1 MGKISV
7 VLQWIEE
14 NIVWCIPL
22 IVLILLVGIVL
33 TFKLRGIQFSHL
45 GESLKYMVTNNDT
58 GSGEVS
64 SFGALCISMA
74 ATLGTGK
81 IVGVAT
87 AIAAGGPGALFWMI
101 VAAIFGMATKYAEG
115 FLAIRF
121 RKIQNDGT
129 IIGGPFTYI
138 EEGLGKKWKWLAI
151 SFAIFGM
158 VAGVFGIG
166 TTTQMNSISESVI
179 SVFDPARQNTVNI
192 LGANIPVCSLVI
204 CVIVTIV
211 SAFAVIGGISR
222 ISKFS
227 VYLVPFMAIG
237 YFLVCILII
246 LFNITSIPAAL
257 EKIFT
262 SAFSLKAGF
271 GAAAGIGIMKAMHQG
286 VSKGIFSNEAGLG
299 SAPIALA
306 SAQTNNPVEE
316 GLVCMSGTFIDT
328 MVLCLTI
335 GLGIV
340 ITGTYETSEGIDIT
354 INAFSNGLGIS
365 NMASAIIVMLSI
377 ITFAF
382 TTIIGWNVYG
392 EKCVAYL
399 TNNNKKYIFIYK
411 VVYILSVAIT
421 PLFSLSLI
429 WTLSS
434 IFNGLMA
441 LPNLIGIFGLRK
453 IVSKETNDYFD
464 NLKATKAKRNEEKRN
479 LRKQKD
485 KKDLKLNPNFVK
497 QN

>member
-1 MGKISV
+1 
-7 VLQWIEE
+7 
-14 NIVWCIPL
+14 
-22 IVLILLVGIVL
+22 
-33 TFKLRGIQFSHL
+33 
-45 GESLKYMVTNNDT
+45 MVKNNDT
-58 GSGEVS
+58 GNGEVS

-121 RKIQNDGT
+121 RKTNSDGT

-138 EEGLGKKWKWLAI
+138 EEGMGKKWKWLAI
-151 SFAIFGM
+151 TFAFF
-158 VAGVFGIG
+158 GVFAGLLGIG

-179 SVFDPARQNTVNI
+179 RVFDPSKASTLRI
-192 LGANIPVCSLVI
+192 LGTDIPICSLIV
-204 CVIVTIV
+204 CAIVTIV
-211 SAFAVIGGISR
+211 GAIAVIGGISR

-237 YFLVCILII
+237 YFIVCLLMII
-246 LFNITSIPAAL
+246 FNISSIPSAL
-257 EKIFT
+257 VKIFE
-262 SAFSLKAGF
+262 SAFNLRAGV
-271 GAAAGIGIMKAMHQG
+271 GAAAGIGIMEAMHQG

-306 SAQTNNPVEE
+306 SAKTNNPVEE

-354 INAFSNGLGIS
+354 INAFSNGLNIS
-365 NMASAIIVMLSI
+365 NQASAIIVMLSI
-377 ITFAF
+377 TTFAF

-399 TNNNKKYIFIYK
+399 TNNNKKCIFIYK
-411 VVYILSVAIT
+411 VLYILSVAIT
-421 PLFSLSLI
+421 PLFSLSMI
-429 WTLSS
+429 WTISS

-441 LPNLIGIFGLRK
+441 LPNLIGLLGLRK
-453 IVSKETNDYFD
+453 VVSKETNDYF
-464 NLKATKAKRNEEKRN
+464 KEHSQKKEKV
-479 LRKQKD
+479 
-485 KKDLKLNPNFVK
+485 KKEKVEKNKYTEND
-497 QN
+497 